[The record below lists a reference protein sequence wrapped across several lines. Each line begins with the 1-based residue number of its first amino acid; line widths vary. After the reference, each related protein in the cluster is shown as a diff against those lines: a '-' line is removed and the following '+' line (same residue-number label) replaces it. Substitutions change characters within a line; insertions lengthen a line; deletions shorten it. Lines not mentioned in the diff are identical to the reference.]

1 MDLKLENYNS
11 ESEINIIEFIF
22 KYEKKKKTHFNCC
35 LKPQTI
41 SICRAGKGQG
51 RQLPPLFTQKIMIKN
66 YVYLKTL
73 LPPQL

>member
-22 KYEKKKKTHFNCC
+22 KYEKKKTHFNCC

-41 SICRAGKGQG
+41 SICREGKGQG
-51 RQLPPLFTQKIMIKN
+51 RQLPPLDRKS
-66 YVYLKTL
+66 VV
-73 LPPQL
+73 

>member
-22 KYEKKKKTHFNCC
+22 KYEKKKKPHFNCC